1 MTDSFILGLST
12 GSACLL
18 TCGMVMFPY
27 LMSGLAGVKRI
38 TVEITVFLFT
48 RLIAYLVL
56 STLAWYFGKAFFTN
70 RYIRNLVP
78 GVLYMVFAV
87 MLVWYSIG
95 KNRERRCPARMV
107 RQVSDKRIVPVL
119 LGIVNSIGFCPALF
133 LIITK
138 GTVQLTI
145 WQSYL
150 NFFFFFA
157 GSSLWFI
164 PVPFAGKFRK
174 KEVMETIGILATG
187 LAGIIFMIK
196 GLTNII
202 GGLIYD

>member
-1 MTDSFILGLST
+1 
-12 GSACLL
+12 
-18 TCGMVMFPY
+18 MVMFPY
-27 LMSGLAGVKRI
+27 LMSGSAGVKRI

-56 STLAWYFGKAFFTN
+56 ATLAWYFGKAFFTN
-70 RYIRNLVP
+70 RYVRNLVP
-78 GVLYMVFAV
+78 GLLYMVFAV

-95 KNRERRCPARMV
+95 KNRERHCPARLV

-138 GTVQLTI
+138 GTVQLTL

-150 NFFFFFA
+150 NFIFFFA

-164 PVPFAGKFRK
+164 PVPFAGKFRR